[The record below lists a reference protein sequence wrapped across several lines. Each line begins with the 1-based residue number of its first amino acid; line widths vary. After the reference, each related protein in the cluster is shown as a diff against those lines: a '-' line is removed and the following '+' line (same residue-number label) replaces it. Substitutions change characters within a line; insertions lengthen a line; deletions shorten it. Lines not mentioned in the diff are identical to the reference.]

1 MSPYAFL
8 KGKNLIKNGKNARRK
23 ECSAYAIVCRYLM
36 DISYLAE
43 NSINYEF
50 GASSLPSCLFGD
62 NPYIIA
68 KNTQERMAPKNAA
81 PIKLRNNSR

>member
-43 NSINYEF
+43 ILSIT
-50 GASSLPSCLFGD
+50 SLEHPPCHLAYSAT
-62 NPYIIA
+62 IRI
-68 KNTQERMAPKNAA
+68 
-81 PIKLRNNSR
+81 